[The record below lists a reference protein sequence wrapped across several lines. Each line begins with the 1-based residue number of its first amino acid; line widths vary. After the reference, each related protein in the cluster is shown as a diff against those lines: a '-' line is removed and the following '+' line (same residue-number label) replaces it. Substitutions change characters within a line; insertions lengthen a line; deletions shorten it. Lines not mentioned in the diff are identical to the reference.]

1 MHLWHDIEPG
11 EHIPEIVN
19 VIVEI
24 PKGSQNKYEYDK
36 DKNIVKLDR
45 VLFSP
50 LHYPGDYGLIPRTL
64 AEDGDPLDA
73 LVLVSNPTYPGV
85 LIQARPIGLLRMVDS
100 GMKDDKI
107 LCVAKDDPRYEGY
120 KSMMDMEEHVLKEI
134 AHFFQVYKQLEGKEV
149 EVIGWKDADEAKQV
163 ILNAIENYRK
173 GLIEKR

>member
-173 GLIEKR
+173 GLIEKH